1 MILEIIYLGI
11 MNKQLLR
18 RLHLT
23 IAPFVILPL
32 LITVST
38 GVIYRISKDWF
49 GLSRNQV
56 HFLMVL
62 HEGEYFGKT
71 LEPVYVLLNGLGL
84 LWMLFTGG
92 AMLFQNF
99 KNFNQVNKSIKSS
112 TIDSEVEISDS
123 K

>member
-1 MILEIIYLGI
+1 MK
-11 MNKQLLR
+11 KQLLR
-18 RLHLT
+18 KLHLT
-23 IAPFVILPL
+23 IAPVVILPL

-62 HEGEYFGKT
+62 HEGEYLGKI

-84 LWMLFTGG
+84 LWMLLTGG
-92 AMLFQNF
+92 AMLFQHF
-99 KNFNQVNKSIKSS
+99 QKAWKSNQSS
-112 TIDSEVEISDS
+112 KVEIADG

>member
-1 MILEIIYLGI
+1 MK
-11 MNKQLLR
+11 KQLLR
-18 RLHLT
+18 KLHLT
-23 IAPFVILPL
+23 IAPIVILPL

-84 LWMLFTGG
+84 LWMLVTGG
-92 AMLFQNF
+92 AMLLQNF
-99 KNFNQVNKSIKSS
+99 RSLNQANKLIESS
-112 TIDSEVEISDS
+112 AVDGEVETSDG

>member
-1 MILEIIYLGI
+1 MK
-11 MNKQLLR
+11 KQLLR
-18 RLHLT
+18 KLHLT
-23 IAPFVILPL
+23 IAPLVILPL

-49 GLSRNQV
+49 GLSRDQV

-62 HEGEYFGKT
+62 HEGEYLGKT
-71 LEPVYVLLNGLGL
+71 LEPIYVLLNGLGL

-99 KNFNQVNKSIKSS
+99 QKAWISNQS
-112 TIDSEVEISDS
+112 SEVEVSDG

>member
-1 MILEIIYLGI
+1 MK
-11 MNKQLLR
+11 KQLLR
-18 RLHLT
+18 KLHLT
-23 IAPFVILPL
+23 IAPVVILPL

-38 GVIYRISKDWF
+38 GVVYRISKDWF

-62 HEGEYFGKT
+62 HEGEYLGKT

-84 LWMLFTGG
+84 LWMLVTGG
-92 AMLFQNF
+92 AMLLQNF
-99 KNFNQVNKSIKSS
+99 KNLSKEHKSIQSSQSS
-112 TIDSEVEISDS
+112 TLDGEVEISDG

>member
-1 MILEIIYLGI
+1 

-18 RLHLT
+18 KLHLT

>member
-1 MILEIIYLGI
+1 MK
-11 MNKQLLR
+11 KQLLR
-18 RLHLT
+18 KLHLT
-23 IAPFVILPL
+23 IAPIVILPL

-71 LEPVYVLLNGLGL
+71 LESVYVLLNGLGL
-84 LWMLFTGG
+84 LWMLVTGG

-99 KNFNQVNKSIKSS
+99 KNLNQANKSSESS
-112 TIDSEVEISDS
+112 ALNNQVEISD
-123 K
+123 KQ

>member
-1 MILEIIYLGI
+1 MK
-11 MNKQLLR
+11 KQQLR
-18 RLHLT
+18 KLHLT
-23 IAPFVILPL
+23 IAPIVILPL

-49 GLSRNQV
+49 GLSRDQV

-84 LWMLFTGG
+84 LWMLVTGG
-92 AMLFQNF
+92 AMLFQNLSKSF
-99 KNFNQVNKSIKSS
+99 KKSS
-112 TIDSEVEISDS
+112 PINSEVEISDG

>member
-1 MILEIIYLGI
+1 

-18 RLHLT
+18 KLHLT
-23 IAPFVILPL
+23 IAPVVILPL

-84 LWMLFTGG
+84 LWMLVTGG
-92 AMLFQNF
+92 AMLLQNL
-99 KNFNQVNKSIKSS
+99 KNLNQANKSIESS
-112 TIDSEVEISDS
+112 ILDGEAEISDG